1 MSGFRSYIEEK
12 VIPATTKLSGN
23 KVIKSLTSAM
33 MATMPLTLGTSIIAI
48 IGNFPVASWTK
59 FLAEIGVADD
69 TSAIIAGT
77 TSILAIFLSFLVAYY
92 YAQFNNKNAITSGV
106 LGLGAYLALMPQNMA
121 LEDGKILNVLQK
133 SYLGSAGIFVA
144 MLTGIL
150 VAGLYCFLEDK
161 GFVIKFPESVPEMIS
176 KSLSPTFI
184 AMIMF
189 LVIFIVRA
197 GFGMTS
203 YGNVFDFI
211 NKVVAAPIMSF
222 GSTPLAL
229 ITIYAI
235 GNLFWCFGIHPSAL
249 LSVYIPVF
257 MTAMT
262 GNIEAFQAGQPL
274 PYLAFIIVYFYI
286 MMGGTGS
293 TLGLAFD
300 MLFFSKSE
308 RFKALGKLAIVPNL
322 FNINEPIIF
331 GAPIIFNPVFMIP
344 MVLVPFLNGGLA
356 LLWVKL
362 GFYANFNPAIKM
374 PWTMPAPVNE
384 LMRAG
389 VWAAVAAIVTIIA
402 TAILYYPFF
411 KYADK
416 MACKEESS
424 NA

>member
-1 MSGFRSYIEEK
+1 MSGFKSYIEEK
-12 VIPATTKLSGN
+12 VVPATTKLSGN

-48 IGNFPVASWTK
+48 LGNFPIKAWTDL
-59 FLAEIGVADD
+59 LATVGVADD
-69 TSAIIAGT
+69 ASAIIAAT
-77 TSILAIFLSFLVAYY
+77 SSILALFLSFLVAYY
-92 YAQFNNKNAITSGV
+92 YTQFSGKNPITGGV
-106 LGLGAYLALMPQNMA
+106 LGLGGYLALMPQNLV
-121 LEDGKILNVLQK
+121 LEDGKVLNVLQK
-133 SYLGSAGIFVA
+133 TYLGSAGMFVA
-144 MLTGIL
+144 MLSGIL
-150 VAGLYCFLEDK
+150 LAALYCYLEDK

-184 AMIMF
+184 GMIMF
-189 LVIFIVRA
+189 IVIFAVRA
-197 GFGMTS
+197 LFGMTS

-211 NKVVAAPIMSF
+211 NKVVATPIMSF
-222 GSTPLAL
+222 GATPLAL
-229 ITIYAI
+229 MTIYAI
-235 GNLFWCFGIHPSAL
+235 ANLFWCFGIHPSAL
-249 LSVYIPVF
+249 LSFYIPVL

-274 PYLAFIIVYFYI
+274 PYLAFIIIYFYI

-308 RFKALGKLAIVPNL
+308 RFKALGKLAIIPNI

-331 GAPIIFNPVFMIP
+331 GAPIIFNPLFMLP
-344 MVLVPFLNGGLA
+344 MVIIPYVNGGLA

-374 PWTMPAPVNE
+374 PWTLPAPLNE
-384 LMRAG
+384 LVRAG
-389 VWAAVAAIVTIIA
+389 VWAGLAAVITIIVTAII
-402 TAILYYPFF
+402 YYPFF
-411 KYADK
+411 KIADK
-416 MACKEESS
+416 AACKEEAK